1 MYRFIRM
8 KSDGTLIAEVFMTFA
23 AAWRRCVPDIQQHYH
38 VMMYDAAA
46 AALAAAAA
54 GELVLVAWDDSPH
67 LLDGHIYTANWIQR
81 FNPNLNGLFPALA
94 MPHLHADH

>member
-8 KSDGTLIAEVFMTFA
+8 KSDGTLIAEVYMTFA
-23 AAWRRCVPDIQQHYH
+23 AAWRRCVPDVQDHYH
-38 VMMYDAAA
+38 VMMYQAASA
-46 AALAAAAA
+46 AVAGAAM

-67 LLDGHIYTANWIQR
+67 LPNDHIYTANWIQR
-81 FNPNLNGLFPALA
+81 FNPNMNGLFPALA